1 MSLISGRGRIGEWLL
16 KKGGDGLPCMAKLL
30 PIHIL
35 PPLPNAQNHFI
46 ISAVFSFPASNH
58 LSGLHSSG
66 LGKTSSFLCSEY
78 ACALTLIPPG
88 RGGDPAIDVGVE
100 GVMRG

>member
-1 MSLISGRGRIGEWLL
+1 MRVVVERRENN
-16 KKGGDGLPCMAKLL
+16 GLPCMAKLL

-46 ISAVFSFPASNH
+46 ISAVFSFPASSH
-58 LSGLHSSG
+58 LSGLHSSE

-88 RGGDPAIDVGVE
+88 SGDDPASDVGVE